1 MRYGLY
7 EVAGKQGTIRNQLN
21 KRLKSL
27 GIDKSVSD
35 ADMEGI
41 FRDLMVQSFFY
52 IPYTNKKH
60 IVELKGIPKNL
71 LSGRGFMNLKNGKVY
86 IPEDIFKWK
95 GQNLSASE
103 HPLFE
108 EVIWSNYKHKWL
120 PAEKW

>member
-1 MRYGLY
+1 MKYGLY
-7 EVAGKQGTIRNQLN
+7 EVAGKQGTIRKQID

-27 GIDKSVSD
+27 GIEETISNT
-35 ADMEGI
+35 DMEGI

-52 IPYTNKKH
+52 IPYTKKQH

-71 LSGRGFMNLKNGKVY
+71 LSGRGFMNLKTGKVY
-86 IPEDIFKWK
+86 MPEDVFKWK
-95 GQNLSASE
+95 GQDLMASE

-108 EVIWSNYKHKWL
+108 EVIWSNSKHKWL